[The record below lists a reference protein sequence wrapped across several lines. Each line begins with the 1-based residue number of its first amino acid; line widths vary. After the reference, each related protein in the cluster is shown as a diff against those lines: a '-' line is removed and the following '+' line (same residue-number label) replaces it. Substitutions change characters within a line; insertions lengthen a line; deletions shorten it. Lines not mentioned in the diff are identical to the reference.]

1 MNLQSLLSRLLS
13 LVLLP
18 AGPASLLGLEG
29 RQRGKV
35 DLLLGDGS
43 NQELVG
49 IDQILADFDVPLM
62 DQNSRLMDGLG
73 LESLLVDSGLQSLI
87 EELVDGQTQHV
98 IQLQLLV
105 GEQTISMHSVQQCS
119 SLE

>member
-18 AGPASLLGLEG
+18 AGPAGLLGLKG

-35 DLLLGDGS
+35 DLLLRGGP

-49 IDQILADFDVPLM
+49 VDQILTDLDMSLM
-62 DQNSRLMDGLG
+62 DQDSRLMDGLG

-98 IQLQLLV
+98 IQLQLLI
-105 GEQTISMHSVQQCS
+105 GQQTITMHPVQ
-119 SLE
+119 